1 MLKKLRKPLIYITV
15 LIGLVLIIRSLPLG
29 QPPAKNS
36 THTESSSFYATQ
48 LVDSND
54 MTQDLKQYQ
63 GKIVV
68 VNFWATWC
76 PPCRE
81 EMPELSAFHDAYQDK
96 NVTVLGI
103 AVDDPAAV
111 KEFLAATPVSYPV
124 LIGEMEANA
133 LGDRLGND
141 KGILPYTVILNADGT
156 IVSTHFGRVDGK
168 LLAQSIA
175 PVLHKALPLD

>member
-1 MLKKLRKPLIYITV
+1 MLKKLSKPLIYIAL
-15 LIGLVLIIRSLPLG
+15 LIGFVLTIRSLPLG
-29 QPPAKNS
+29 KPQVDDVA
-36 THTESSSFYATQ
+36 HTGVTSFYATQ
-48 LVDSND
+48 LVDSKD
-54 MTQDLKQYQ
+54 MMQDLKQYQ

-81 EMPELSAFHDAYQDK
+81 EMPELSAFHEAYQDK

-103 AVDDPAAV
+103 AVDEPNAV

-133 LGDRLGND
+133 LGDQLGND
-141 KGILPYTVILNADGT
+141 KGILPYTVILNTDGT
-156 IVSTHFGRVDGK
+156 LVSTHFGRVDGK
-168 LLAQSIA
+168 MLAQSIA
-175 PVLHKALPLD
+175 PILQ